1 MNGRTDHIRFGDA
14 HAHRDAIDG
23 IICLQRL
30 QYAVALSER
39 DREGDLADHCGP
51 VRVGMWAFA
60 VAAGL
65 CQLQMPAVVAWFGH
79 RSRAWRVR

>member
-30 QYAVALSER
+30 HYAVALSER

-51 VRVGMWAFA
+51 CARWYVG
-60 VAAGL
+60 V
-65 CQLQMPAVVAWFGH
+65 
-79 RSRAWRVR
+79 